1 MSPTPSQLIPRN
13 TIPLSEHSTRH
24 PSRNILPLFTN
35 PPKFNH
41 ERDGCTCGAHSGL
54 QPLAVCCSDHTMYL
68 GKDTYSNPWT
78 PSLFFEM
85 CHLPSRERPGKALA
99 NFLQTDA
106 TTLPSCEGMAGS
118 VWSVPFIYLSLLTD
132 QLFPFRFTGTRCC
145 G

>member
-24 PSRNILPLFTN
+24 PSGNILPLLTS

-41 ERDGCTCGAHSGL
+41 ERHGSTCGAHSGL
-54 QPLAVCCSDHTMYL
+54 QPLAVRCSDHTTYL

-78 PSLFFEM
+78 PSLFFEI
-85 CHLPSRERPGKALA
+85 CQASSGERPGKASTK
-99 NFLQTDA
+99 FLQTDE
-106 TTLPSCEGMAGS
+106 TTLSDCERMARS
-118 VWSVPFIYLSLLTD
+118 VWNVPFVYLPFIPNQFCSL
-132 QLFPFRFTGTRCC
+132 RSTGMRR